1 MLDHCLLPA
10 LALIAFCA
18 VAWIVW
24 KKAGTK
30 WVGKQ

>member
-1 MLDHCLLPA
+1 MIENCLLPA

-24 KKAGTK
+24 KKGGDSAQ
-30 WVGKQ
+30 W